1 METLETE
8 DKTESITFMVTPSM
22 RKQLD
27 KLMKKK
33 RWRMAAFIRVA
44 LAKELQVQKEGK

>member
-1 METLETE
+1 MEHLETE
-8 DKTESITFMVTPSM
+8 DKTESITIMVTPSM
-22 RKQLD
+22 RKQIN

-44 LAKELQVQKEGK
+44 IAKELQVQDEEK